1 MQKTYEAAAPVTG
14 FFNVYNILASLI
26 AVHNLTGLPFDTLVP
41 LLNRLMPV
49 RGRMCRVEAGQDFEV
64 LIDYAHTP
72 SSFQVIMPSV
82 RERIK
87 AKGGRVIAVFGSG
100 GERDTVKRPEQGR
113 IAGDYCDVIIL
124 TDEDPRGEDPVELLE
139 MIAAGCPNKKR
150 GEELFIIPDR
160 PTAVR
165 KAFSLAQPNDAVLLL
180 GKGHENSI
188 IGKNGAVPYDEYT
201 EAQNALREMK
211 GF

>member
-1 MQKTYEAAAPVTG
+1 
-14 FFNVYNILASLI
+14 
-26 AVHNLTGLPFDTLVP
+26 
-41 LLNRLMPV
+41 
-49 RGRMCRVEAGQDFEV
+49 
-64 LIDYAHTP
+64 
-72 SSFQVIMPSV
+72 MPSV
-82 RERIK
+82 RDRVK

-113 IAGDYCDVIIL
+113 IAGEYCDTIIL

-201 EAQNALREMK
+201 EAHNALRELRGISK
-211 GF
+211 SYT